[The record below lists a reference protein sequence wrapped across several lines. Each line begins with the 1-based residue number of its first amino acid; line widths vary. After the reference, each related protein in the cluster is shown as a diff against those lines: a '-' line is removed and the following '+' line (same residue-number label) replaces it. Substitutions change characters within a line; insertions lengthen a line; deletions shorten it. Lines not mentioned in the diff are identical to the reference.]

1 MARCADDLGMTTT
14 SFSAGHLTEAPG
26 AHAGQLDYDDG
37 VHLENHGLCLDTV
50 RRALAVGLNVTEIRN
65 WACWMGPLDALEVC
79 LAAGLHVDELRAI
92 YAAKRLP
99 SRDVLAHLAT
109 TRGSCAA

>member
-1 MARCADDLGMTTT
+1 MTTT
-14 SFSAGHLTEAPG
+14 FFPAGHLTEAPG
-26 AHAGQLDYDDG
+26 AHTGQFVYEDAAD
-37 VHLENHGLCLDTV
+37 LESQGFCLDTV
-50 RRALAVGLNVTEIRN
+50 RRALAVGLTLNEIRN
-65 WACWMGPLDALEVC
+65 WVRWMGPLDALEVC

-109 TRGSCAA
+109 TRGSRAA